1 MRKIYL
7 LICTYDSD
15 ICRAILS
22 FSEKNDDSRNI
33 LKKYFQSLSEVKD
46 YKTDEDINK
55 MVSNLLKCDFLYL
68 YNDFYQI
75 KEIPF
80 NIEVINKD

>member
-55 MVSNLLKCDFLYL
+55 MVSNLLKCDSL
-68 YNDFYQI
+68 
-75 KEIPF
+75 
-80 NIEVINKD
+80 

>member
-7 LICTYDSD
+7 LICTYDID

>member
-1 MRKIYL
+1 MIVG
-7 LICTYDSD
+7 I
-15 ICRAILS
+15 
-22 FSEKNDDSRNI
+22 FS
-33 LKKYFQSLSEVKD
+33 KYFQSLSEVKD

-55 MVSNLLKCDFLYL
+55 MVSNLLKYDSLYL

>member
-1 MRKIYL
+1 MKKIYL

>member
-15 ICRAILS
+15 ICRGILS
-22 FSEKNDDSRNI
+22 FSEKNDDSMNI

-55 MVSNLLKCDFLYL
+55 MVSNLLKCASLYL